1 MVHTSWEPF
10 LREQYSDYQ
19 SERQFSH
26 QGPLD
31 MPGIKKKKK
40 RAQSSIQY
48 HYFIKYQFKG
58 ACW

>member
-1 MVHTSWEPF
+1 MVHVSWEPF

-31 MPGIKKKKK
+31 ILQSLVPGIIKKKKK
-40 RAQSSIQY
+40 KKLNLQY
-48 HYFIKYQFKG
+48 GIIIL
-58 ACW
+58 

>member
-1 MVHTSWEPF
+1 MVHASWEPF

-31 MPGIKKKKK
+31 MPGIKKKK

>member
-31 MPGIKKKKK
+31 MPGIKKKKELNL
-40 RAQSSIQY
+40 QYSI
-48 HYFIKYQFKG
+48 IIL
-58 ACW
+58 

>member
-1 MVHTSWEPF
+1 MVHVSWEPF

-31 MPGIKKKKK
+31 ILQSLVPGIIKKKKK
-40 RAQSSIQY
+40 KKKLNLQY
-48 HYFIKYQFKG
+48 GIIIL
-58 ACW
+58 